1 MSFVRIT
8 ASGVL
13 LFIFLPLLQVGFL
26 GSEASGENNGVTPGI
41 TVSTSDL
48 TTWSQGS
55 SVIIIARA
63 QGMEVSVNVT
73 FQVDDPAGNS
83 ILILTEPTNQMGE
96 AIINFS
102 LPRTAAIG
110 NYTVTATSKYNSS
123 SIGSNP
129 LTVHVAELDEEDPEV
144 RSSYNWFP
152 LVLGILVPVLL
163 VLIVIMAI
171 LKKER

>member
-13 LFIFLPLLQVGFL
+13 LFIFLLFLLIGSL
-26 GSEASGENNGVTPGI
+26 GSESRGENGVLTPEI
-41 TVSTSDL
+41 NVSTSDL
-48 TTWSQGS
+48 TTWNQGS

-63 QGMEVSVNVT
+63 QGMKGSVNVT

-83 ILILTEPTNQMGE
+83 FLILTEPTNQMGE

-110 NYTVTATSKYNSS
+110 NYTVTATSEYNSS

-152 LVLGILVPVLL
+152 LVLGILVI
-163 VLIVIMAI
+163 VLIILIVVMAV
-171 LKKER
+171 LKKKR